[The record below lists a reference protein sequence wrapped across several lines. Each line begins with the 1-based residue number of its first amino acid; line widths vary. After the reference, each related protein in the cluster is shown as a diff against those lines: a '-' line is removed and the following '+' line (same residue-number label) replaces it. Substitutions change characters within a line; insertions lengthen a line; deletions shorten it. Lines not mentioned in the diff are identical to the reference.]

1 MINEQTVCCGCF
13 ESILVDERK
22 NIFDDNLWISIH
34 QYTENFKETNE
45 SMKQMKLSD
54 CIELITGRK
63 IVRMN
68 QKLVDLCPKCFQ
80 NVQSYINFRTRLLL
94 SLCSEKDENK
104 STNLIQ
110 SEKDSC
116 LLGNTTTNDN
126 KLLKEETLAE
136 CAVNIVESDIPL
148 YSIID
153 NNNSIDNINELG
165 NEQENKA
172 SNDLENSRIN
182 FGTSISWH
190 IDLKHQDTDIESE
203 IDVCSGEDE
212 EVLELDDQKRTIN
225 IIEIDTSSE
234 SDIEV
239 CDYEPIGKR
248 FKKYQVFSPH
258 LLF

>member
-153 NNNSIDNINELG
+153 NNNSIDNINEL
-165 NEQENKA
+165 
-172 SNDLENSRIN
+172 
-182 FGTSISWH
+182 
-190 IDLKHQDTDIESE
+190 DLKHQDTDIESE